1 MSVEEKVQKYLRGL
15 EAKSLILLGV
25 FIVFVII
32 FIGLWAVADF
42 KVPGLIS
49 QPKDTTW
56 LFVFWTIGALLFGAV
71 IAVVSVCRGLGK
83 AIK

>member
-1 MSVEEKVQKYLRGL
+1 LRGL
-15 EAKSLILLGV
+15 EAKSLVLLGA
-25 FIVFVII
+25 FIVFAII
-32 FIGLWAVADF
+32 FVGLWAVADF

-56 LFVFWTIGALLFGAV
+56 LFVFWTIGAILLGAAV
-71 IAVVSVCRGLGK
+71 AVVWVYRGLGK